1 MGIDTAVAAVVLVVR
16 MYHAFGA
23 GWTDGQTAQSV
34 AQDILERADIAVRWI
49 DCRARPDAPSDVP
62 ARCEQT
68 LEGNELVLRVL
79 ASGPGVRGVAVPM
92 GYSFVHNV
100 NASAGGAPW
109 PVLATVYADRV
120 NRAAR
125 AASVDA
131 AVVLGRAMA
140 HEIGHLLLN
149 HPRHARHG
157 LMRALWTTAQ
167 FRRNRDEE
175 WAFEAGDARAMRDG
189 LARRAAPQIA
199 GLALP
204 RPKRS

>member
-16 MYHAFGA
+16 LYHAFGG
-23 GWTDGQTAQSV
+23 GWTDGQAAQSV
-34 AQDILERADIAVRWI
+34 AHDILARADIAVRWV
-49 DCRARPDAPSDVP
+49 DCRARPDAPSEVP
-62 ARCEQT
+62 SRCEQT

-79 ASGPGVRGVAVPM
+79 ASGPGVQGVAVPM
-92 GYSFVHNV
+92 GYSFVHTV
-100 NASAGGAPW
+100 DAASEGAPL

-157 LMRALWTTAQ
+157 LMRALWTTDQ

-175 WAFEAGDARAMRDG
+175 WAFDVRDARAIRDG
-189 LARRAAPQIA
+189 LARRRAPQIA
-199 GLALP
+199 QLALP

>member
-1 MGIDTAVAAVVLVVR
+1 MGIDTAVTAVVLVVR
-16 MYHAFGA
+16 LYHAFGA
-23 GWTDGQTAQSV
+23 GWTDGQAAQAV
-34 AQDILERADIAVRWI
+34 AQNILERADIAVRWI
-49 DCRARPDAPSDVP
+49 DCRARPDAPAAVP

-68 LEGNELVLRVL
+68 LEANELVLRVI
-79 ASGPGVRGVAVPM
+79 ASGPAVEGAVVAM
-92 GYSFVHNV
+92 GYSFVNNV
-100 NASAGGAPW
+100 RPVEGAPL

-120 NRAAR
+120 DRAAR

-131 AVVLGRAMA
+131 GLVLGRAMA

-157 LMRALWTTAQ
+157 LMRGLWTTAQ

-175 WAFEAGDARAMRDG
+175 WAFDAGEARSMRDG
-189 LARRAAPQIA
+189 LARRTAPQLA
-199 GLALP
+199 QLALP